1 MGGTDHRQCGRM
13 PDHQSYRSGRRNW
26 GLTSVG
32 PPDALW
38 ADPAVLCAFAS
49 GQAIDPDPGAARWL
63 VSFAKPPGKPQSNGV
78 IRVIRDG
85 DRGVREI
92 LCGANFR
99 VSRLSPV

>member
-26 GLTSVG
+26 GLASVG

-49 GQAIDPDPGAARWL
+49 GQAIDPDPGAGSISTRP
-63 VSFAKPPGKPQSNGV
+63 SP
-78 IRVIRDG
+78 
-85 DRGVREI
+85 
-92 LCGANFR
+92 
-99 VSRLSPV
+99 LSAWQWGGSCSLPVC